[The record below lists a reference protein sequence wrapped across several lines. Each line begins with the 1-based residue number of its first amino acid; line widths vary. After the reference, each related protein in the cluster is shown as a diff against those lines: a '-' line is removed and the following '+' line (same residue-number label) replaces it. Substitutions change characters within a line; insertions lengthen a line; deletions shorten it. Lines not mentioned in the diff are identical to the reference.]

1 MLALSDDAAAFAA
14 EKGSPIRIEAP
25 YLISNCCFEVTD
37 CPPVA
42 LGVPRKIDDYERLTI
57 RGTTVYVPKNFP
69 EERPMT
75 IRVRNLLGF
84 RQLVLDGWKLI

>member
-14 EKGSPIRIEAP
+14 EKRSPIRIDAP

-42 LGVPRKIDDYERLTI
+42 LGAPRKPEDYERLTI
-57 RGTTVYVPKNFP
+57 SGITVYIPKNFP
-69 EERPMT
+69 EEHALT
-75 IRVRNLLGF
+75 IRLRNLLGF